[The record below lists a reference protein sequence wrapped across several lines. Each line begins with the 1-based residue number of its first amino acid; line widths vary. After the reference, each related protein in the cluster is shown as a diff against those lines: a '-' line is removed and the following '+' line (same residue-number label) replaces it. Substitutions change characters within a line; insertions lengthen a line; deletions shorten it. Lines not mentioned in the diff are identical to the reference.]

1 MQRIG
6 VVGAI
11 TSWNFPLAMITR
23 KVSPALASGCTVVL
37 PILCSCF
44 EFFLY
49 DSFTCIF
56 NRVFSNHLCVLSDI
70 LTILIDCFVSFDGS
84 CCIYC
89 KKVSLELGGDAPSII
104 FDDADLDVAVKATV
118 SDSHENSGQTC
129 VCANRVLVQDG
140 IYDKFAEAFSEAVQK
155 LEVGDGFKEGT
166 PRYAPFLDL
175 MRLLCDSFVQD
186 AVSNRAKIILGG
198 KRHSLG
204 MTFYE
209 ALLLS
214 VIMSMQEI
222 FGPVAPLI
230 RFITEKEAVRI
241 ANDTIAGLAAYI
253 FTNSTRNGRITFL
266 KIMKQSSLGKEGSKY
281 GLDEY
286 LEVTQN
292 THHMNTL

>member
-1 MQRIG
+1 GEENKVHRITA
-6 VVGAI
+6 VGKKLMA
-11 TSWNFPLAMITR
+11 A
-23 KVSPALASGCTVVL
+23 AASTA
-37 PILCSCF
+37 
-44 EFFLY
+44 
-49 DSFTCIF
+49 
-56 NRVFSNHLCVLSDI
+56 RR
-70 LTILIDCFVSFDGS
+70 
-84 CCIYC
+84 
-89 KKVSLELGGDAPSII
+89 
-104 FDDADLDVAVKATV
+104 
-118 SDSHENSGQTC
+118 NSGQTC
-129 VCANRVLVQDG
+129 VCANRVLVQDGTAHTPMDLASSISIFFSTG

-175 MRLLCDSFVQD
+175 MLISSVFV
-186 AVSNRAKIILGG
+186 VLFFLKRAKIILGG

-266 KIMKQSSLGKEGSKY
+266 KIMKQSGLGKEGSKY

>member
-1 MQRIG
+1 MHSR
-6 VVGAI
+6 VVKPSEL
-11 TSWNFPLAMITR
+11 TPLT
-23 KVSPALASGCTVVL
+23 ALAAT
-37 PILCSCF
+37 
-44 EFFLY
+44 EFAL
-49 DSFTCIF
+49 
-56 NRVFSNHLCVLSDI
+56 R
-70 LTILIDCFVSFDGS
+70 

-89 KKVSLELGGDAPSII
+89 KKVSLELGGNAPSII

-140 IYDKFAEAFSEAVQK
+140 TAHTPMDLASIQK

-166 PRYAPFLDL
+166 PRSTY
-175 MRLLCDSFVQD
+175 
-186 AVSNRAKIILGG
+186 
-198 KRHSLG
+198 KRCINSKGSHSYKMLFP
-204 MTFYE
+204 TK
-209 ALLLS
+209 
-214 VIMSMQEI
+214 EI

-241 ANDTIAGLAAYI
+241 ANDTIAGNECVQDLLLIYSQ
-253 FTNSTRNGRITFL
+253 TVSNDRGVSL
-266 KIMKQSSLGKEGSKY
+266 KHLRTGLIWSHLFDVQVAPLGGGVKQSGLGKEGSKYGLDEYLEGVKQSGLGKEGSKY